1 MIISKRELL
10 RDTSKLLGKEFT
22 IDKMKSVYEAL
33 HKTIEVYLMQVDY
46 DEDIT
51 VKLGSGLSLT
61 STIRMM
67 DDNPRLW
74 LKARVSRYHNRV
86 KVNEFKT

>member
-1 MIISKRELL
+1 MVISKRELL
-10 RDTSKLLGKEFT
+10 RDASKLLGKEFT
-22 IDKMKSVYEAL
+22 IDKVKSVYEAL
-33 HKTIEVYLMQVDY
+33 HKTIEAYLMQVDY

-61 STIRMM
+61 ATIRII

-74 LKARVSRYHNRV
+74 LKSRVSRYQNRV
-86 KVNEFKT
+86 KVNDL

>member
-1 MIISKRELL
+1 MVISKRELL
-10 RDTSKLLGKEFT
+10 RETSKRLGNEFT
-22 IDKMKSVYEAL
+22 IDKVKSVYEAL
-33 HKTIEVYLMQVDY
+33 HKTIESHLMQVDY

-61 STIRMM
+61 STIRVM

-86 KVNEFKT
+86 KVNDYKT

>member
-1 MIISKRELL
+1 MVISKRKLL
-10 RDTSKLLGKEFT
+10 RDASELLGKEFT
-22 IDKMKSVYEAL
+22 IDKVKSVYEAL
-33 HKTIEVYLMQVDY
+33 HKTIESYLTQVDY

-61 STIRMM
+61 STIRMI

-86 KVNEFKT
+86 KVNDL